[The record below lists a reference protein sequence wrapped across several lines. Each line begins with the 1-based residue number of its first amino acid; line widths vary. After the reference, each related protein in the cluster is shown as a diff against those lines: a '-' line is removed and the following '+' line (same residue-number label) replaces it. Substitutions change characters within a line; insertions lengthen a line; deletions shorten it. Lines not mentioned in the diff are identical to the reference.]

1 VRRFDSC
8 WGHVNINDILH
19 PEALLQS
26 LGSWALV
33 IAALIVIA
41 ETGLLIGFFL
51 PGDSLLFTVGLLVG
65 LGYINS
71 PIWLACLV
79 IALAAVVG
87 DQLGYF
93 IGYKLGP
100 AVFKRPDSKLFSH
113 KNVER
118 TQAFFAKYGSKAVI
132 FGHFVPILRT
142 FVPVA
147 AGVGRMQY
155 RNYLRNNVIGAI
167 SWGAIVPLI
176 GYYLG
181 GIEYVQKNLIL
192 VTLTLVAVSFIP
204 VLLEILKARTKGSS
218 SNQVKK

>member
-1 VRRFDSC
+1 M
-8 WGHVNINDILH
+8 NINDILH
-19 PEALLQS
+19 PDALLES

-41 ETGLLIGFFL
+41 ETGLLLGFFL
-51 PGDSLLFTVGLLVG
+51 PGDSLLFTVGLLIG
-65 LGYINS
+65 SGTIAS

-79 IALAAVVG
+79 ISVSAVIG

-93 IGYKLGP
+93 IGLKAGP

-132 FGHFVPILRT
+132 FAHFVPIMRT

-147 AGVGRMQY
+147 AGVGKMPY
-155 RNYLRNNVIGAI
+155 RYYLRNNIIGALT
-167 SWGAIVPLI
+167 WGLSVPLL
-176 GYYLG
+176 GYFLG
-181 GIEYVQKNLIL
+181 GNEFIKANVILI
-192 VTLTLVAVSFIP
+192 TLVLVALSFIP
-204 VLLEILKARTKGSS
+204 VIIEIVKSRVRGSS
-218 SNQVKK
+218 NNQVKN